1 MAVVRS
7 YIAGRWFAP
16 DGGTPVYDAVTGAP
30 VAEVSSAGI
39 DFAAALAYGR
49 QVGGP
54 ALRELTFHERAELA
68 KAAGQLL
75 REHRDELYQ
84 LSYRT
89 GATLFD
95 SKFDIDGGI
104 GVLLSYAS
112 KAKRELPNEK
122 VLVEGPPEQL
132 GKRGQFLGQHLLTP
146 RRGVAVQVNAFNF
159 PVWGPLEKLAPAL
172 IAGVPSL
179 IKPASQTGYLTARVV
194 ELIIDAQILPEGTL
208 QLVSGGAGDLL
219 DHLDEQDLLSFTGSA
234 STANRLRSHPNVVAR
249 SVRFNAEA
257 DSLNM
262 SILGPDA
269 TPGTPAFDRYIK
281 QLVTEMTVKAG
292 QKCTA
297 IRRALVPADQ
307 VEQVADAVR
316 EELAKVVIG
325 NPADKATTMGALASL
340 DQREEVRRSL
350 KALEDAATIVFGDP
364 EHVNVRGAD
373 DERGAFLSPIL
384 LKAHDKN
391 RPELHEVEAFGPV
404 STLIGYRD
412 TQDVIELA
420 ALGKGSLV
428 GSVVTEDPDFAR
440 EVILGTTPWH
450 GRLLVLDADAAP
462 ESTGHGSPLPMLVH
476 GGPGRAGGGEEL
488 GGMRGVYHHLQ
499 RTAIQASPR
508 MLQAAT
514 GRWVKGAP
522 KQADGPHPFTKP
534 LSRLRIGDTIQA
546 GPRAVTLDD
555 IEHFAE
561 FTGDTFYAHMDE
573 EAAAK
578 NPFFGGRVAHGYLI
592 VSLAAGLF
600 VQPDYGPV
608 LANYG
613 IDNLRFLTPV
623 KPGDEIT
630 VSLTCKQISPR
641 AGDYGEVR
649 WDAELTN
656 QDGTV
661 VATYDV
667 LTMVAKEWDE

>member
-1 MAVVRS
+1 
-7 YIAGRWFAP
+7 
-16 DGGTPVYDAVTGAP
+16 
-30 VAEVSSAGI
+30 
-39 DFAAALAYGR
+39 
-49 QVGGP
+49 
-54 ALRELTFHERAELA
+54 
-68 KAAGQLL
+68 
-75 REHRDELYQ
+75 
-84 LSYRT
+84 
-89 GATLFD
+89 
-95 SKFDIDGGI
+95 
-104 GVLLSYAS
+104 
-112 KAKRELPNEK
+112 
-122 VLVEGPPEQL
+122 
-132 GKRGQFLGQHLLTP
+132 
-146 RRGVAVQVNAFNF
+146 
-159 PVWGPLEKLAPAL
+159 
-172 IAGVPSL
+172 
-179 IKPASQTGYLTARVV
+179 
-194 ELIIDAQILPEGTL
+194 
-208 QLVSGGAGDLL
+208 
-219 DHLDEQDLLSFTGSA
+219 
-234 STANRLRSHPNVVAR
+234 
-249 SVRFNAEA
+249 VRFNAEA

-297 IRRALVPADQ
+297 IRRALVPADLTIT
-307 VEQVADAVR
+307 VAEAVAA
-316 EELAKVVIG
+316 ELAKVVVG

-384 LKAHDKN
+384 LQATDSR

-404 STLIGYRD
+404 AALIGYRD

-440 EVILGTTPWH
+440 EVILGTAPWH

-476 GGPGRAGGGEEL
+476 GGPGRAGGGEEM
-488 GGMRGVYHHLQ
+488 GGLRGVYHHLQ

-522 KQADGPHPFTKP
+522 KQTDGPHPFTKP
-534 LSRLRIGDTIQA
+534 LSRLHIGDTIQA

-656 QDGTV
+656 QDGIV